1 MKRLGKLKEILS
13 QLIQLEKNSET
24 AKDGRVIYWEG
35 ELAEGTALYVLDEE
49 GNEVA
54 CPDGEVIIEDKK
66 IVVADGKVSTIETVA
81 AEEPKAEEPKPAE
94 PTEMK
99 TDEPMEPTDMKN
111 DKANKFSAVVD
122 FYSMSYDER
131 WQLIY
136 KAAEEL
142 YSDEF
147 LYVEDAGDDY
157 AVICLYGDDD
167 TKLYKYSVTWDNDV
181 PTLSNPVEVKRG
193 YIPVNEETEPIT
205 EPATEPA
212 QTPAPAT
219 ETSAMAEQMA
229 ELEALRTE
237 VEELRAKLAQPAK
250 MSEQKRL
257 EEMESNENPTD
268 KYAAIAAALRKR

>member
-35 ELAEGTALYVLDEE
+35 ELAEGTALFVLDEE

-81 AEEPKAEEPKPAE
+81 AEEP
-94 PTEMK
+94 
-99 TDEPMEPTDMKN
+99 EPMEPTDEPAEMKS
-111 DKANKFSAVVD
+111 DKANKFSAIVD

-131 WQLIY
+131 WQLLY
-136 KAAEEL
+136 KAAQEL
-142 YSDEF
+142 YPDDF

-157 AVICLYGDDD
+157 AVICLYDDD
-167 TKLYKYSVTWDNDV
+167 DAKLYKYSVTWDNDV

-193 YIPVNEETEPIT
+193 YIPVNENAEPAPAPAEPIT
-205 EPATEPA
+205 EPATND
-212 QTPAPAT
+212 
-219 ETSAMAEQMA
+219 EQMA

-257 EEMESNENPTD
+257 EEMESNENLTD

>member
-81 AEEPKAEEPKPAE
+81 AEEPQPTDEPKPAE

-99 TDEPMEPTDMKN
+99 TD
-111 DKANKFSAVVD
+111 KANKFSAIVD

-131 WQLIY
+131 WQLLY
-136 KAAEEL
+136 KAAQEL
-142 YSDEF
+142 YPDEF

-157 AVICLYGDDD
+157 AVICLYSDDD
-167 TKLYKYSVTWDNDV
+167 DAKLYKYSVAWENDI

-193 YIPVNEETEPIT
+193 YIPVNENAE
-205 EPATEPA
+205 
-212 QTPAPAT
+212 PAPAT
-219 ETSAMAEQMA
+219 EPSEPNEPAPNDEQMA

-257 EEMESNENPTD
+257 EEMESNENLTD

>member
-13 QLIQLEKNSET
+13 QLIHMEKNSET

-35 ELAEGTALYVLDEE
+35 ELAEGVALYVLDEE

-66 IVVADGKVSTIETVA
+66 IVVADGKVSTIETV
-81 AEEPKAEEPKPAE
+81 PAEEPKPTE
-94 PTEMK
+94 EPMPTEMK
-99 TDEPMEPTDMKN
+99 TDVPN
-111 DKANKFSAVVD
+111 DKASKFSAVVD

-193 YIPVNEETEPIT
+193 YIPVNENTDTPEQTPAPAEPIT
-205 EPATEPA
+205 EPAPND
-212 QTPAPAT
+212 
-219 ETSAMAEQMA
+219 EQMA

-237 VEELRAKLAQPAK
+237 VEELKAKLAQPAK

>member
-35 ELAEGTALYVLDEE
+35 ELAEGVALYVLDEE

-81 AEEPKAEEPKPAE
+81 AEEPKPAE

-99 TDEPMEPTDMKN
+99 TDEPEPTEMKT

-157 AVICLYGDDD
+157 AVICLYGEDD
-167 TKLYKYSVTWDNDV
+167 TKLYKYSVTWEGENNDV

-193 YIPVNEETEPIT
+193 YIPVNEH
-205 EPATEPA
+205 AEPA
-212 QTPAPAT
+212 QTPAPAEPST
-219 ETSAMAEQMA
+219 ETVPNETSAMAEQMA

>member
-35 ELAEGTALYVLDEE
+35 ELAEGVALYVLDEE

-81 AEEPKAEEPKPAE
+81 AEEPKPMEP
-94 PTEMK
+94 

-157 AVICLYGDDD
+157 AVICLYGEDD

-193 YIPVNEETEPIT
+193 YIPVNEN
-205 EPATEPA
+205 AEPA

-219 ETSAMAEQMA
+219 EPITDEQMA

-237 VEELRAKLAQPAK
+237 VEELRSKLAQPAK

>member
-81 AEEPKAEEPKPAE
+81 AEEPEPMP
-94 PTEMK
+94 
-99 TDEPMEPTDMKN
+99 TDEPADMSVN
-111 DKANKFSAVVD
+111 DKANKFSAIVD

-131 WQLIY
+131 WQLLY
-136 KAAEEL
+136 KAAQEL
-142 YSDEF
+142 YPDSF
-147 LYVEDAGDDY
+147 LYIEDAGDDY
-157 AVICLYGDDD
+157 AVVCLYDDD
-167 TKLYKYSVTWDNDV
+167 DAKLYKYSVTWENDV

-193 YIPVNEETEPIT
+193 YIPVNENAE
-205 EPATEPA
+205 
-212 QTPAPAT
+212 PAPAPA
-219 ETSAMAEQMA
+219 EPINDEQMAEQLS

-257 EEMESNENPTD
+257 EEMESNENLTD

>member
-35 ELAEGTALYVLDEE
+35 ELAEGVALYVLDEE

-81 AEEPKAEEPKPAE
+81 AEEPKPAE
-94 PTEMK
+94 PT
-99 TDEPMEPTDMKN
+99 DEPMPTDMKN
-111 DKANKFSAVVD
+111 DKANKFSAIVD

-131 WQLIY
+131 WQLLY
-136 KAAEEL
+136 KAAQEL
-142 YSDEF
+142 YPDSF

-157 AVICLYGDDD
+157 AVICLYDDD
-167 TKLYKYSVTWDNDV
+167 VNKLYKYSVTWDNDV

-193 YIPVNEETEPIT
+193 YIPVNEETPATTEPIT
-205 EPATEPA
+205 EPAPN
-212 QTPAPAT
+212 

-257 EEMESNENPTD
+257 EEMESNENLTD

>member
-35 ELAEGTALYVLDEE
+35 ELAEGVALYVLDEE

-81 AEEPKAEEPKPAE
+81 AEEPQPTDEPKPE
-94 PTEMK
+94 ETEMK
-99 TDEPMEPTDMKN
+99 T

-193 YIPVNEETEPIT
+193 YIPVNEN
-205 EPATEPA
+205 AEPA
-212 QTPAPAT
+212 QTPATEPAPIT
-219 ETSAMAEQMA
+219 DEQMA

-237 VEELRAKLAQPAK
+237 VEELRSKLAQPAK

>member
-35 ELAEGTALYVLDEE
+35 ELAEGVALYVLDEE

-94 PTEMK
+94 PT
-99 TDEPMEPTDMKN
+99 DMKNDVPN

-167 TKLYKYSVTWDNDV
+167 TKLYKYSVTWEGDEKEI

-193 YIPVNEETEPIT
+193 YIPVNENAEPIT

-212 QTPAPAT
+212 QTPAPND
-219 ETSAMAEQMA
+219 EQMA

-237 VEELRAKLAQPAK
+237 VEELRSKLAQPAK

>member
-35 ELAEGTALYVLDEE
+35 ELAEGVALYVLDEE

-94 PTEMK
+94 PT
-99 TDEPMEPTDMKN
+99 DEPEPTDMKN

-157 AVICLYGDDD
+157 AVICLYGEDD

-193 YIPVNEETEPIT
+193 YIPVNENTETPA
-205 EPATEPA
+205 EPATEPI
-212 QTPAPAT
+212 TD
-219 ETSAMAEQMA
+219 EQMA

-237 VEELRAKLAQPAK
+237 VEELRSKLAQPAK

>member
-54 CPDGEVIIEDKK
+54 CPDGEVVIEDKK

-81 AEEPKAEEPKPAE
+81 AEEPKVEEPKE
-94 PTEMK
+94 
-99 TDEPMEPTDMKN
+99 TDMSVN
-111 DKANKFSAVVD
+111 DKANKFSAIVD

-131 WQLIY
+131 WQLLY

-142 YSDEF
+142 YPDSF

-193 YIPVNEETEPIT
+193 YIPVNEEITEPIT
-205 EPATEPA
+205 E
-212 QTPAPAT
+212 TPAEPTEPAT
-219 ETSAMAEQMA
+219 ETSAMAEQTA

>member
-35 ELAEGTALYVLDEE
+35 ELAEGVALYVLDEE

-81 AEEPKAEEPKPAE
+81 AEEPKPMEPTDEPE

-99 TDEPMEPTDMKN
+99 T

-157 AVICLYGDDD
+157 AVICLYGEDD

-193 YIPVNEETEPIT
+193 YIPVNEN
-205 EPATEPA
+205 AEPA

-219 ETSAMAEQMA
+219 EPITDEQMA

-237 VEELRAKLAQPAK
+237 VEELRSKLAQPAK

>member
-81 AEEPKAEEPKPAE
+81 AEEPQPTDEPKPAE
-94 PTEMK
+94 
-99 TDEPMEPTDMKN
+99 TDMSVN
-111 DKANKFSAVVD
+111 DKANKFSAIVD

-131 WQLIY
+131 WQLLY
-136 KAAEEL
+136 KAAQEL
-142 YSDEF
+142 YPDEF
-147 LYVEDAGDDY
+147 LYIEDAGDDY
-157 AVICLYGDDD
+157 AVVCLYDDD
-167 TKLYKYSVTWDNDV
+167 DDAKLYKYSVTWENDV

-193 YIPVNEETEPIT
+193 YIPVNEET
-205 EPATEPA
+205 PATEPSEPNE
-212 QTPAPAT
+212 PAPN

-257 EEMESNENPTD
+257 EEMESNENLTD

>member
-35 ELAEGTALYVLDEE
+35 ELAEGTALFVLDEE

-81 AEEPKAEEPKPAE
+81 AEEPKAEEPKQE
-94 PTEMK
+94 TEMK
-99 TDEPMEPTDMKN
+99 NDAPA
-111 DKANKFSAVVD
+111 DKASKFSAVAD

-131 WQLIY
+131 WQLLY

-142 YSDEF
+142 YPDSF

-157 AVICLYGDDD
+157 AVICLYGDDE
-167 TKLYKYSVTWDNDV
+167 TKLYKYSVTWEGDEKDT

-193 YIPVNEETEPIT
+193 YIPVNENAEPAPAPAEPSEPN
-205 EPATEPA
+205 EPATETTV
-212 QTPAPAT
+212 Q
-219 ETSAMAEQMA
+219 MAEQTA

-257 EEMESNENPTD
+257 EEMESNENLTD

>member
-35 ELAEGTALYVLDEE
+35 ELAEGVALYVLDEE

-99 TDEPMEPTDMKN
+99 TDE
-111 DKANKFSAVVD
+111 ANKFSAIVD

-157 AVICLYGDDD
+157 AVICLYGEDD

-193 YIPVNEETEPIT
+193 YIPVNENAEPIT

-212 QTPAPAT
+212 QTPAPN

>member
-35 ELAEGTALYVLDEE
+35 ELAEGVALYVLDEE

-81 AEEPKAEEPKPAE
+81 VEEPKAEEPKPAE
-94 PTEMK
+94 PMEPTEMK
-99 TDEPMEPTDMKN
+99 TDVPN

-157 AVICLYGDDD
+157 AVICLYGEDD

-193 YIPVNEETEPIT
+193 YIPVNENAEPIT

-212 QTPAPAT
+212 QTPVPND
-219 ETSAMAEQMA
+219 EQMA

-237 VEELRAKLAQPAK
+237 VEELRSKLAQPAK

>member
-35 ELAEGTALYVLDEE
+35 ELAEGVALYVLDEE

-81 AEEPKAEEPKPAE
+81 AEEPKAEEPQ
-94 PTEMK
+94 
-99 TDEPMEPTDMKN
+99 PTDMKTDVPN

-131 WQLIY
+131 WQLLY

-142 YSDEF
+142 YPDSF

-157 AVICLYGDDD
+157 AVICLYGDDES
-167 TKLYKYSVTWDNDV
+167 KLYKYSVTWEGENNDV

-193 YIPVNEETEPIT
+193 YIPVNEEI
-205 EPATEPA
+205 EPATEPTTE
-212 QTPAPAT
+212 TPAEPAT

>member
-35 ELAEGTALYVLDEE
+35 ELAEGVALYVLDEE

-94 PTEMK
+94 P

-157 AVICLYGDDD
+157 AVICLYGEDD

-193 YIPVNEETEPIT
+193 YIPVNEN
-205 EPATEPA
+205 AEPA
-212 QTPAPAT
+212 QTPAPA
-219 ETSAMAEQMA
+219 EPAPNDEQMA

-237 VEELRAKLAQPAK
+237 VEELKAKLAQPAK

>member
-35 ELAEGTALYVLDEE
+35 ELAEGVALYVLDEE

-81 AEEPKAEEPKPAE
+81 AEEPKGEP
-94 PTEMK
+94 
-99 TDEPMEPTDMKN
+99 TDEPAEPTDMKN

-157 AVICLYGDDD
+157 AVICLYGEDD

-193 YIPVNEETEPIT
+193 YIPVNENTETPAEPIT
-205 EPATEPA
+205 EPAPV
-212 QTPAPAT
+212 PND
-219 ETSAMAEQMA
+219 EQMA

-237 VEELRAKLAQPAK
+237 VEELRSKLAQPAK

>member
-35 ELAEGTALYVLDEE
+35 ELAEGVALYVLDEE

-81 AEEPKAEEPKPAE
+81 AEEPTPE
-94 PTEMK
+94 PT
-99 TDEPMEPTDMKN
+99 DEPTDMKN
-111 DKANKFSAVVD
+111 DVPADKASKFSAVVD

-157 AVICLYGDDD
+157 AVICLYGEDD

-193 YIPVNEETEPIT
+193 YIPVNENAETPAEPAPAPAEPIT
-205 EPATEPA
+205 EPAPND
-212 QTPAPAT
+212 
-219 ETSAMAEQMA
+219 EQMA

-237 VEELRAKLAQPAK
+237 VEELRSKLAQPAK

>member
-35 ELAEGTALYVLDEE
+35 ELAEGVALYVLDEE

-81 AEEPKAEEPKPAE
+81 AEEPKAEEPKAEEPKPAE

-99 TDEPMEPTDMKN
+99 NDVPN

-157 AVICLYGDDD
+157 AVICLYGEDD

-193 YIPVNEETEPIT
+193 YIPVNEN
-205 EPATEPA
+205 AEPA
-212 QTPAPAT
+212 QTPAPND
-219 ETSAMAEQMA
+219 EQMA

-237 VEELRAKLAQPAK
+237 VEELRSKLAQPAK

>member
-81 AEEPKAEEPKPAE
+81 AEEPKTEEPEPME

-99 TDEPMEPTDMKN
+99 T

-193 YIPVNEETEPIT
+193 YIPVNEN
-205 EPATEPA
+205 AEPA
-212 QTPAPAT
+212 QTPAPND
-219 ETSAMAEQMA
+219 EQMA

>member
-35 ELAEGTALYVLDEE
+35 ELAEGVALYVLDEE

-81 AEEPKAEEPKPAE
+81 AEEPEPTDEPKPAE

-99 TDEPMEPTDMKN
+99 TDVPN
-111 DKANKFSAVVD
+111 SKANKFSAIVD

-131 WQLIY
+131 WQLLY
-136 KAAEEL
+136 KAAQEL
-142 YSDEF
+142 YPDSF

-157 AVICLYGDDD
+157 AVICLYDDD
-167 TKLYKYSVTWDNDV
+167 DDAKLYKYSVTWDNDV

-193 YIPVNEETEPIT
+193 YIPVNENA
-205 EPATEPA
+205 EPA
-212 QTPAPAT
+212 PAPAT
-219 ETSAMAEQMA
+219 EPINEDSAMAEQMA
-229 ELEALRTE
+229 EQLSELEALRTE

-257 EEMESNENPTD
+257 EEMESNENLTD

>member
-35 ELAEGTALYVLDEE
+35 ELAEGVALYVLDEE

-81 AEEPKAEEPKPAE
+81 AEEPKE
-94 PTEMK
+94 
-99 TDEPMEPTDMKN
+99 TDMSVN
-111 DKANKFSAVVD
+111 DKANKFSAIVD

-131 WQLIY
+131 WQLLY
-136 KAAEEL
+136 KAAQEL
-142 YSDEF
+142 YPDSF
-147 LYVEDAGDDY
+147 LYIEDAGDDY
-157 AVICLYGDDD
+157 AVVCIYNDDD
-167 TKLYKYSVTWDNDV
+167 AKLYKYSVTWDNDV

-193 YIPVNEETEPIT
+193 YIPVNEEIEETPAEPIN
-205 EPATEPA
+205 E
-212 QTPAPAT
+212 PAPAPT
-219 ETSAMAEQMA
+219 DEQMAEQTA

>member
-35 ELAEGTALYVLDEE
+35 ELAEGVALYVLDEE

-81 AEEPKAEEPKPAE
+81 AEEPKAEEPTDE
-94 PTEMK
+94 PTE
-99 TDEPMEPTDMKN
+99 MKN

-122 FYSMSYDER
+122 YYSMSYDER
-131 WQLIY
+131 WQLLY

-142 YSDEF
+142 YPDEF
-147 LYVEDAGDDY
+147 LYIEDAGDDY
-157 AVICLYGDDD
+157 AIVCLYGDDD

-193 YIPVNEETEPIT
+193 YIPVNEEIEPAPA
-205 EPATEPA
+205 EPATE
-212 QTPAPAT
+212 TPAEPAT
-219 ETSAMAEQMA
+219 ETSAMAEQTA

>member
-35 ELAEGTALYVLDEE
+35 ELAEGVALYVLDEE

-81 AEEPKAEEPKPAE
+81 AEEP
-94 PTEMK
+94 
-99 TDEPMEPTDMKN
+99 EPMEPTDEPAPTDMKTDIKT
-111 DKANKFSAVVD
+111 DKANKFSAIVD

-131 WQLIY
+131 WQLLY
-136 KAAEEL
+136 KAAQEL
-142 YSDEF
+142 YPDEF
-147 LYVEDAGDDY
+147 LYIEDAGDDY
-157 AVICLYGDDD
+157 AVVCIYDDD
-167 TKLYKYSVTWDNDV
+167 DSKLYKYSVAWDNDV

-193 YIPVNEETEPIT
+193 YIPVNEETETPAEPIT
-205 EPATEPA
+205 EPATEPI
-212 QTPAPAT
+212 TEPAPND
-219 ETSAMAEQMA
+219 EQMA
-229 ELEALRTE
+229 ELSALRAE

-257 EEMESNENPTD
+257 EEMESNENLTD

>member
-81 AEEPKAEEPKPAE
+81 AEEPKTEEPKVEE
-94 PTEMK
+94 PKQETE
-99 TDEPMEPTDMKN
+99 MKN
-111 DKANKFSAVVD
+111 DKASKFSAVVD

-131 WQLIY
+131 WQLLY

-142 YSDEF
+142 YPDSF

-157 AVICLYGDDD
+157 AVICLYGDDE

-181 PTLSNPVEVKRG
+181 PTLCKSAYLI
-193 YIPVNEETEPIT
+193 YIYQIF
-205 EPATEPA
+205 
-212 QTPAPAT
+212 
-219 ETSAMAEQMA
+219 
-229 ELEALRTE
+229 
-237 VEELRAKLAQPAK
+237 
-250 MSEQKRL
+250 
-257 EEMESNENPTD
+257 
-268 KYAAIAAALRKR
+268 YHIF

>member
-35 ELAEGTALYVLDEE
+35 ELAEGVALYVLDEE

-81 AEEPKAEEPKPAE
+81 AEEPKPTDEPMDEPKPAE
-94 PTEMK
+94 MK
-99 TDEPMEPTDMKN
+99 T
-111 DKANKFSAVVD
+111 DKANKFSAIVD

-131 WQLIY
+131 WQLLY
-136 KAAEEL
+136 KAAQEL
-142 YSDEF
+142 YPDSF
-147 LYVEDAGDDY
+147 LYIEDAGDDY
-157 AVICLYGDDD
+157 AVICLYDDD
-167 TKLYKYSVTWDNDV
+167 DSKLYKYSVTWDNDV

-193 YIPVNEETEPIT
+193 YIPVNENAEPINEPAPATEPIT
-205 EPATEPA
+205 EPITED
-212 QTPAPAT
+212 
-219 ETSAMAEQMA
+219 SAMAEQMAEQAA

-257 EEMESNENPTD
+257 EEMESNENLTD

>member
-35 ELAEGTALYVLDEE
+35 ELAEGAALYVLDEE

-81 AEEPKAEEPKPAE
+81 AEEPKVEEPAPTDEPK

-99 TDEPMEPTDMKN
+99 T

-131 WQLIY
+131 WQLLY

-142 YSDEF
+142 YPDKF
-147 LYVEDAGDDY
+147 LYIEDAGDDY
-157 AVICLYGDDD
+157 AVICLYDDD
-167 TKLYKYSVTWDNDV
+167 VNKLYKYSVAWEGENNDV

-193 YIPVNEETEPIT
+193 YIPVNEEIVET
-205 EPATEPA
+205 PAE
-212 QTPAPAT
+212 PAPAT
-219 ETSAMAEQMA
+219 ETPAEEQMSEQTA

>member
-35 ELAEGTALYVLDEE
+35 ELAEGVALYVLDEE

-54 CPDGEVIIEDKK
+54 CPDGEVIIEDTK
-66 IVVADGKVSTIETVA
+66 IVVADGKVSTIETV
-81 AEEPKAEEPKPAE
+81 PAEEPKPAE
-94 PTEMK
+94 P

-193 YIPVNEETEPIT
+193 YIPVNEN
-205 EPATEPA
+205 AEPA

-219 ETSAMAEQMA
+219 EPITEPAPNETSAMAEQMA

>member
-35 ELAEGTALYVLDEE
+35 ELAEGVALYVLDEE

-81 AEEPKAEEPKPAE
+81 AETP
-94 PTEMK
+94 
-99 TDEPMEPTDMKN
+99 EPMEPTDMKN
-111 DKANKFSAVVD
+111 DKANKFSAIVD
-122 FYSMSYDER
+122 YYSMSYDER
-131 WQLIY
+131 WQLLY
-136 KAAEEL
+136 KAAQEL
-142 YSDEF
+142 YPDEF

-157 AVICLYGDDD
+157 AVICIYDDD
-167 TKLYKYSVTWDNDV
+167 DAKLYKYSVAWDNDV

-193 YIPVNEETEPIT
+193 YIPVNEEIEPAPAEPATEPIT
-205 EPATEPA
+205 EPAPNNEE
-212 QTPAPAT
+212 Q
-219 ETSAMAEQMA
+219 MAEQTA

>member
-35 ELAEGTALYVLDEE
+35 ELAEGVALYVLDEE

-81 AEEPKAEEPKPAE
+81 AEEPEPAE
-94 PTEMK
+94 PT
-99 TDEPMEPTDMKN
+99 DEPMPTEMKN

-131 WQLIY
+131 RKLLF
-136 KAAEEL
+136 KAAQEL
-142 YSDEF
+142 YPDSF
-147 LYVEDAGDDY
+147 LYVEEAGDDY
-157 AVICLYGDDD
+157 VIICLCGDDD
-167 TKLYKYSVTWDNDV
+167 AKLYKYSVTWDNDV

-193 YIPVNEETEPIT
+193 YIPVNEEI
-205 EPATEPA
+205 EPATEPTTETPA
-212 QTPAPAT
+212 EPINEPAPAT
-219 ETSAMAEQMA
+219 ETSAMAEQTA

-257 EEMESNENPTD
+257 EEMESNEIPTD

>member
-1 MKRLGKLKEILS
+1 MKRLGKLREILS

-35 ELAEGTALYVLDEE
+35 ELAEGVALYVLDEE

-81 AEEPKAEEPKPAE
+81 AEEPAPTDEPKAEEPT

-99 TDEPMEPTDMKN
+99 T

-131 WQLIY
+131 WQLLY

-142 YSDEF
+142 YPDSF

-181 PTLSNPVEVKRG
+181 PTLSNPIEVKRG
-193 YIPVNEETEPIT
+193 YIPVNEEPTPAEPTTEPIT
-205 EPATEPA
+205 EPAQTED
-212 QTPAPAT
+212 
-219 ETSAMAEQMA
+219 SAMAEQTA

>member
-1 MKRLGKLKEILS
+1 M
-13 QLIQLEKNSET
+13 
-24 AKDGRVIYWEG
+24 
-35 ELAEGTALYVLDEE
+35 
-49 GNEVA
+49 
-54 CPDGEVIIEDKK
+54 
-66 IVVADGKVSTIETVA
+66 A
-81 AEEPKAEEPKPAE
+81 AEEPKAEEPKP
-94 PTEMK
+94 
-99 TDEPMEPTDMKN
+99 TDEPMEPTDMKNDVPN

-193 YIPVNEETEPIT
+193 YIPVNEN
-205 EPATEPA
+205 AEPA
-212 QTPAPAT
+212 QTPAPAEPAQT
-219 ETSAMAEQMA
+219 TEPAPNETSAMAEQMA

-237 VEELRAKLAQPAK
+237 VEELRSKLAQPAK

>member
-35 ELAEGTALYVLDEE
+35 ELAEGVALYVLDEE

-81 AEEPKAEEPKPAE
+81 AEEPKPAE
-94 PTEMK
+94 P
-99 TDEPMEPTDMKN
+99 TDEPMEPTDMKT

-157 AVICLYGDDD
+157 AVICLYGEDD

-193 YIPVNEETEPIT
+193 YIPVNENAETPAEPAPAPAEPIT
-205 EPATEPA
+205 EPAPND
-212 QTPAPAT
+212 
-219 ETSAMAEQMA
+219 EQMA

-237 VEELRAKLAQPAK
+237 VEELRSKLAQPAK

>member
-35 ELAEGTALYVLDEE
+35 ELAEGVALYVLDEE

-81 AEEPKAEEPKPAE
+81 AEEPKPME

-157 AVICLYGDDD
+157 AVICLYGEDD

-193 YIPVNEETEPIT
+193 YIPVNEEIVETPAEPIT
-205 EPATEPA
+205 E
-212 QTPAPAT
+212 PAT
-219 ETSAMAEQMA
+219 ETSAMAEQTA

-237 VEELRAKLAQPAK
+237 VEELKAKLAQPAK

>member
-35 ELAEGTALYVLDEE
+35 ELAEGVALYVLDEE

-81 AEEPKAEEPKPAE
+81 AEEP
-94 PTEMK
+94 
-99 TDEPMEPTDMKN
+99 EPMEPEGTDMSVN
-111 DKANKFSAVVD
+111 DKANKFSAIVD
-122 FYSMSYDER
+122 YYSMSYDER
-131 WQLIY
+131 WQLLY
-136 KAAEEL
+136 KAAQEL
-142 YSDEF
+142 YPDSF

-167 TKLYKYSVTWDNDV
+167 DAKLYKYSVAWDNDI

-193 YIPVNEETEPIT
+193 YIPVNEETEP
-205 EPATEPA
+205 ATEPTTE
-212 QTPAPAT
+212 TPAEPAT
-219 ETSAMAEQMA
+219 ETSAMAERTA

>member
-35 ELAEGTALYVLDEE
+35 ELAEGVALYVLDEE

-81 AEEPKAEEPKPAE
+81 AEEPKPAE
-94 PTEMK
+94 P

-157 AVICLYGDDD
+157 AVICLYGEDD

-193 YIPVNEETEPIT
+193 YIPVNENTDTPEPIT

-212 QTPAPAT
+212 QTPAPND
-219 ETSAMAEQMA
+219 EQMA

-237 VEELRAKLAQPAK
+237 VEELKAKLAQPAK

>member
-1 MKRLGKLKEILS
+1 MKRLGKLREILS

-35 ELAEGTALYVLDEE
+35 ELAEGVALYVLDEE

-81 AEEPKAEEPKPAE
+81 AEEPQP
-94 PTEMK
+94 
-99 TDEPMEPTDMKN
+99 TDEPMEPTDEPTDMKT

-131 WQLIY
+131 WQLLY

-142 YSDEF
+142 YPDEF
-147 LYVEDAGDDY
+147 LYIEDAGDDY
-157 AVICLYGDDD
+157 AIVCLYGDDD

-193 YIPVNEETEPIT
+193 YIPVNEETEP
-205 EPATEPA
+205 ATEPTTE
-212 QTPAPAT
+212 TPAEPINEPAPIT
-219 ETSAMAEQMA
+219 DEQMAEQTA